1 MYVYMYV
8 CMYVCIYM
16 YIYIYICICIYIYVY
31 IYVYIYIYIY
41 GPVSRVHA
49 PPTPYVM
56 GGYPLFFVL
65 GWILCGYSMS
75 IEHALH
81 ALSRLKRDIE

>member
-1 MYVYMYV
+1 MYTYMCIYIYAYVYSVYMYV
-8 CMYVCIYM
+8 YM
-16 YIYIYICICIYIYVY
+16 YIYIYIHMYL
-31 IYVYIYIYIY
+31 Y

-49 PPTPYVM
+49 PPPHMVW

-65 GWILCGYSMS
+65 GWIRCGYSMS

-81 ALSRLKRDIE
+81 SLSRLKRDIE